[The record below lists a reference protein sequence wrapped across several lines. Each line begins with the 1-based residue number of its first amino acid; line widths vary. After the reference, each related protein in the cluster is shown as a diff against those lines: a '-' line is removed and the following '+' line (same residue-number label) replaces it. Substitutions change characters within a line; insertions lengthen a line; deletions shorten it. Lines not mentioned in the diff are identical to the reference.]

1 MVIEIAKVLKK
12 SNKEGYYLR
21 KNITFVGYREF
32 LLKTLNET
40 YEKSTHTQH
49 RGPCIGGNGLGTD
62 FRRLLCRQDPAYR
75 LHTIGKQLG
84 ATRGPA

>member
-12 SNKEGYYLR
+12 SNKKGYYLR

-40 YEKSTHTQH
+40 YEKSTHT
-49 RGPCIGGNGLGTD
+49 
-62 FRRLLCRQDPAYR
+62 
-75 LHTIGKQLG
+75 
-84 ATRGPA
+84 